1 MKRIRDISRV
11 SISRVS
17 LALAGLALLAAGTAA
32 AGAITPDADTI
43 LYLACDSA
51 SFGDNLAT
59 ASGSLTLTEQ
69 HNAVL
74 RDAPEELA
82 TLRDGMAGT
91 DAANGG
97 FVYGQANGARAAIA
111 SRWSGAAA
119 YCAGDFTFECFIRL
133 DADASLGNGGQY
145 LIRHPGAW
153 MIQVT
158 GEGVPEWKNKSWGQ
172 RLVPSSIKD
181 GAWHHL
187 AVVADRTLG
196 TVAYYLDYRI
206 VDAAKYV
213 VPAGSAEDALEVNCG
228 YGLNN
233 WSIAG
238 MAFDEVRIVKRA
250 LAPSEFIMPPAR
262 AEAFL
267 AAAAAQAKK
276 RAAVVTD
283 DTLVYAPCDEDV
295 LTGGSEMNALAS
307 ADGKP
312 ALTLKLDATDAT
324 RPASA
329 AASALNPF
337 HETSFMD
344 AAALANASCLTLAGK
359 GRMVMDDTSYL
370 ADDFT
375 LEFFFKATADEASA
389 WTGDNNNNYV
399 YLVHQM
405 GGFYFRIHKDGPGKV
420 AWNAQG
426 TEKTL
431 NTSYAD
437 GEWHHYAVV
446 YERASRSLRLYIDR
460 EKVGSKTLADDLA
473 NLVTA
478 DTPLYIGAGAWGNG
492 TTYVVNSGSYD
503 EIRLTRKALRAVE
516 LLSPTRAPVFPE
528 TRAWLNFDNGV
539 QPKALVEGAAVTAK
553 SNALTFETN
562 AADVAAAAF
571 RATARGTEAFA
582 NAAALHVAL
591 ADANSHV
598 GGGGGYVVA
607 DPDGDFSTGSWT
619 AEMFFK
625 AKGPSKYYS
634 YIFNC
639 PDAWSVQLTNGSGES
654 LKLRGNVADAAGAW
668 TSGAWSASVGD
679 DAWHHLAVVGDA
691 DARTVSFYLDYA
703 LLTRFE
709 DVADPL
715 KAGAA
720 RPTEVYCLGQS
731 TNQWGFT
738 IGPTEGWYDEIR
750 LTKRALAVT
759 EFATRDGEGLD
770 AAAMRL
776 DARFEEG
783 WASSAETGNYAA
795 TVSAS
800 DAGATTSVRGR
811 VSREILDAS
820 GEPVRTSRCGA
831 FLTGGTVAYAG
842 QGLFDEAAATCELF
856 VKRTAGG
863 ADDSVVA
870 FAKGTDAAQAFW
882 KLTADGTFAVA
893 GQDAAFPTVTLGDGA
908 WHHLAVAYET
918 ADDGG
923 VSVSLYWDH
932 APVATRTAA
941 AFGFGTG
948 AGLVLGSSGFS
959 GGIDE
964 VRIFPRALT
973 AEEHLYAAPPRASIF
988 LIR

>member
-51 SFGDNLAT
+51 SFGENLAT

-213 VPAGSAEDALEVNCG
+213 VPAGSAEETFEVNCG

-307 ADGKP
+307 ANGKP

-329 AASALNPF
+329 AAPALSPF

-359 GRMVMDDTSYL
+359 GRMVMSDTSYL

-375 LEFFFKATADEASA
+375 LEFFFKCSLDDLNSWKDGNA
-389 WTGDNNNNYV
+389 
-399 YLVHQM
+399 YLVHQLDAN
-405 GGFYFRIHKDGPGKV
+405 GKDAFYFCMQKSSSKGQVTVKGGNGDSSSSVTPSKV
-420 AWNAQG
+420 
-426 TEKTL
+426 
-431 NTSYAD
+431 YAD

-446 YERASRSLRLYIDR
+446 YEKASRSLRLYIDGER
-460 EKVGSKTLADDLA
+460 LVSLNRSAELAAASYPLYVGS
-473 NLVTA
+473 
-478 DTPLYIGAGAWGNG
+478 WCWSNG
-492 TTYVVNSGSYD
+492 GGRVVAKGSFD
-503 EIRLTRKALRAVE
+503 EIRLTKKALRAVE
-516 LLSPTRAPVFPE
+516 FLSPKRTPVLRE
-528 TRAWLNFDNGV
+528 TKAYLNFDSGV
-539 QPKALVEGAAVTAK
+539 DPDKMSPLVEAASVSCKKNATTFANVTDD
-553 SNALTFETN
+553 L
-562 AADVAAAAF
+562 AASGF
-571 RATARGTEAFA
+571 LATARGTETFA
-582 NAAALHVAL
+582 NAASL
-591 ADANSHV
+591 AVDLGASEHN
-598 GGGGGYVVA
+598 GAGGGYVVA

-619 AEMFFK
+619 AETFFK
-625 AKGPSKYYS
+625 VEGSTKYYS
-634 YIFNC
+634 YLFNC
-639 PDAWSVQLTNGSGES
+639 PDSWSVQFKNGGNN
-654 LKLRGNVADAAGAW
+654 KLGCGVAGRETVW
-668 TSGAWSASVGD
+668 TDVNMGD
-679 DAWHHLAVVGDA
+679 GAWHHVAVVGDA
-691 DARTVSFYLDYA
+691 DAKTVSCYLDYR

-709 DVADPL
+709 GVVDPL
-715 KAGAA
+715 ADGKTRATALYYLGGA
-720 RPTEVYCLGQS
+720 
-731 TNQWGFT
+731 TNAYSVT
-738 IGPTEGWYDEIR
+738 MGPQKGWYDGMR

-759 EFATRDGEGLD
+759 EFEVRDGEGLD
-770 AAAMRL
+770 TVAMRL
-776 DARFEEG
+776 DARFEDG
-783 WASSAETGNYAA
+783 WTSSAEAGNYAA
-795 TVSAS
+795 TVLVS

-820 GEPVRTSRCGA
+820 GEVVLTSRCGA

-842 QGLFDEAAATCELF
+842 QGLFDEETATCELF

-893 GQDAAFPTVTLGDGA
+893 GQDAAFPAVTLGDGA

-973 AEEHLYAAPPRASIF
+973 AEEFLYAAPPKGGVFI
-988 LIR
+988 IR